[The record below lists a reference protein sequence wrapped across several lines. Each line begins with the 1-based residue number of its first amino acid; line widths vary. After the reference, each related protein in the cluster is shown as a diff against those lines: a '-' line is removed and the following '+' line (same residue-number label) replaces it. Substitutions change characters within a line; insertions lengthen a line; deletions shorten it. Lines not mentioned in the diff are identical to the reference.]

1 MKVSFDIPGS
11 TAMLLAIALYWDGDD
26 LRLTSAGITDPWDG
40 ERVELDG
47 VEVVEQ

>member
-1 MKVSFDIPGS
+1 MKVLLDILGS
-11 TAMLLAIALYWDGDD
+11 TAMLVVNALYRAGDD
-26 LRLTSAGITDPWDG
+26 LRLTSVGITDPWDG